1 MGLFSR
7 NALAC
12 CGFVQI
18 SAECD
23 RWDTRDLPCPQKQ
36 KIAMEF
42 GGWKAWS
49 STGGVSRAG
58 VFRYAQ
64 DDPSTSTP
72 NLNLSR
78 KARAPFQFA
87 NNFRDRY
94 GRLRLPFAS
103 SCHSTALLA
112 RDGHALDAQC
122 GAGERAAPDEVAADL
137 SEVA

>member
-1 MGLFSR
+1 MPTKTEHCWNS
-7 NALAC
+7 
-12 CGFVQI
+12 
-18 SAECD
+18 
-23 RWDTRDLPCPQKQ
+23 
-36 KIAMEF
+36 
-42 GGWKAWS
+42 GWKAWS

-137 SEVA
+137 SEVAEHLRQIAGDGDFFHGVGQL